1 MLIIALFYNK
11 GGVDS
16 VFFWDYGGFAMR
28 KILVHAFAAAG
39 LAAVMSVP
47 AMPVM
52 AEDAPV
58 TITWA
63 VFETDNFTADF
74 YQHIIDT
81 FEADNPDIKIEKV
94 LMTGDSRPQFLKT
107 MLSAGNF
114 PDINVDP
121 VDLADMEGV
130 YAEVPEE
137 LLSKYE
143 DSYVV
148 TNNGSKNMIPA
159 YTALR
164 SQCFYN
170 KEQFEAAGIT
180 EVPTTWDEFVA
191 DCDKLVE
198 AGFTPMMGVGAADS
212 WATSF
217 GYWNGVVN
225 AEIEAVY
232 PDFNQKVLAGEVSWT
247 DPVIE
252 EALLKWQELI
262 NAGYYHKGS
271 MSFSYT
277 QANAEFLSGSAAMF
291 LDGAWTGPTIDNSEE
306 YSGKFGVFMMPTPTG
321 AKSYCTMPGYW
332 AVSETC
338 ENKEAAFRFCEY
350 VLGGNEEL
358 YRYYLQADGTYSVT
372 KEPVTY
378 EMGQLQTEFLANYD
392 GVEVVPEIT
401 KTVGDYK
408 LPSGFED
415 YTWKSLQNVF
425 TGADVAAELATWD
438 AEFERLLSE

>member
-1 MLIIALFYNK
+1 
-11 GGVDS
+11 
-16 VFFWDYGGFAMR
+16 MR
-28 KILVHAFAAAG
+28 KKTRFAALGAAAILGSLFSMNAFA
-39 LAAVMSVP
+39 
-47 AMPVM
+47 
-52 AEDAPV
+52 DNAPV
-58 TITWA
+58 TISWA
-63 VFETDNFTADF
+63 VFETDNFTADY

-81 FEADNPDIKIEKV
+81 FEADHPNIKIEKI
-94 LMTGDSRPQFLKT
+94 LMAGDSRPQFLKT
-107 MLSAGNF
+107 MLSAGNM
-114 PDINVDP
+114 PDINIDP
-121 VDLADMEGV
+121 VDLADIEGV

-143 DSYVV
+143 DSYIV

-164 SQCFYN
+164 SQVYYN
-170 KEQFEAAGIT
+170 KQQFADAGIT
-180 EVPTTWDEFVA
+180 KTPETWDEFLET
-191 DCDKLVE
+191 CEKLTE
-198 AGFTPMMGVGAADS
+198 AGFTPLMGVGAADS

-217 GYWNGVVN
+217 GYWSGVAN

-232 PDFNQKVLAGEVSWT
+232 PDFNQQVLAGEVSWT

-252 EALLKWQELI
+252 NTLLKWQDLI

-277 QANAEFLSGSAAMF
+277 QASAEFLSGSAAMF
-291 LDGAWTGPTIDNSEE
+291 MDGAWTATTIDSSEE
-306 YSGKFGVFMMPTPTG
+306 YKDQFGAFMMPTPTG

-338 ENKEAAFRFCEY
+338 ENKEAAFTFCEY
-350 VLGGNEEL
+350 VLGGNEDL
-358 YRYYLQADGTYSVT
+358 YRYYLQADGVYSVT

-378 EMGQLQTEFLANYD
+378 EMGTLQTEFRNNYD
-392 GVEVVPEIT
+392 GMDVVPEIT
-401 KTVGDYK
+401 KVVGDYK

-425 TGADVAAELATWD
+425 TGADVMSELESWD
-438 AEFERLLSE
+438 TEFARMLAG

>member
-1 MLIIALFYNK
+1 MKKKRLIK
-11 GGVDS
+11 
-16 VFFWDYGGFAMR
+16 AMG
-28 KILVHAFAAAG
+28 A
-39 LAAVMSVP
+39 AAVMAAILGTSVY
-47 AMPVM
+47 ADN
-52 AEDAPV
+52 EPV

-63 VFETDNFTADF
+63 VFETDNFTADY

-81 FEADNPDIKIEKV
+81 FEADNPNIKIEKI

-107 MLSAGNF
+107 MLSAGNM
-114 PDINVDP
+114 PDVNIDP
-121 VDLADMEGV
+121 IDLADIEGV

-143 DSYVV
+143 DSYIV
-148 TNNGSKNMIPA
+148 TNNGSKNLIPA

-164 SQCFYN
+164 SQVYYN
-170 KEQFEAAGIT
+170 KQQFADAGIT
-180 EVPTTWDEFVA
+180 EIPETWDEFVEV
-191 DCDKLVE
+191 CEKLKE
-198 AGFTPMMGVGAADS
+198 AGFTPLMGVGAADS

-232 PDFNQKVLAGEVSWT
+232 PEFNKQVLAGEVSWT
-247 DPVIE
+247 DPAIE
-252 EALLKWQELI
+252 NALLKWQELI

-291 LDGAWTGPTIDNSEE
+291 MDGAWSSATIDSSEE
-306 YSGKFGVFMMPTPTG
+306 YRDQFGVFMMPTPSG
-321 AKSYCTMPGYW
+321 VKSYCTMPGYW
-332 AVSETC
+332 AVSDTC
-338 ENKEAAFRFCEY
+338 ENKEAAFTFCEY

-358 YRYYLQADGTYSVT
+358 YRYYLQADGVYSVT

-378 EMGQLQTEFLANYD
+378 EMGALQTEFLGNYE
-392 GVEVVPEIT
+392 GISVVPEIT
-401 KTVGDYK
+401 KVVGDYK

-425 TGADVAAELATWD
+425 TGANVKTELETWD
-438 AEFERLLSE
+438 AEFERMLAG